1 MALKSVYC
9 KAIKVT
15 MEFNFH
21 ISTSFFFCPPP
32 LSILMLLFETASAF
46 YEITLRYSFLFQS
59 VFCMKVDTANNEKLD
74 MFLCQDYKSPTNVP

>member
-21 ISTSFFFCPPP
+21 ISTSFFAPP

-46 YEITLRYSFLFQS
+46 YEITLRYSFF
-59 VFCMKVDTANNEKLD
+59 VPKC
-74 MFLCQDYKSPTNVP
+74 FLHES